1 MLRLIRDGRAR
12 THAELV
18 ELTGLSR
25 STVAQRVDSLL
36 TRRLVVPAE
45 PGASRGGRP
54 PRTFAFNR
62 DAGVVLAA
70 DLGATHSRVAI
81 TDMAGDVLAEAR
93 EDIPIASGPEIV
105 LGWLEETFDG
115 LLKEVERGGDDVQ
128 RHRGRRAG
136 PGRVR
141 RPARRWRRRSCPAGT
156 ATASPR
162 DLRNRYGV
170 PVLVDN
176 DVNIMA
182 LGEYWSRWRDTDH
195 LLFVKVGTGIG
206 CGVITDGRIHR
217 GAQGAA
223 GDIGHIHVPD
233 HDDVICRCGNLG
245 CLEAIA
251 GGGAMAATLTNLG
264 VPAHNSRDVVRHVRD
279 GRPEAMRLVRQAG
292 RELGGV
298 LARAVNFFN
307 PGVIVIGGDIAHAD
321 EHLLAGVREVV
332 YRRSTAL
339 ATRSIRIA
347 RSTLDD
353 RAGVLGAA
361 VMVIEAC
368 WHPRRSTRRWPP
380 RPAARG
386 GADELRLGRAARV
399 WPRGRQCRVF
409 VDMRE
414 NPRVEFSTYAV
425 VNATLT
431 AQRPTPSPP
440 YPAAVEFSPV
450 GRSG

>member
-18 ELTGLSR
+18 ALTGLSR

-62 DAGVVLAA
+62 DAGVALAA
-70 DLGATHSRVAI
+70 DLGATHSRVAV
-81 TDMAGDVLAEAR
+81 TDLAGDVLAEAR
-93 EDIPIASGPEIV
+93 EDIPIAQGPEVV
-105 LGWLEETFDG
+105 LGWLEQTFDG
-115 LLKEVERGGDDVQ
+115 LLKEANRSRDDVQ
-128 RHRGRRAG
+128 GVGVGVPGPVEFVTGTPVAPPIMPGWDGYGVAAHLRA
-136 PGRVR
+136 
-141 RPARRWRRRSCPAGT
+141 
-156 ATASPR
+156 
-162 DLRNRYGV
+162 RYGAL
-170 PVLVDN
+170 VLVDN

-182 LGEYWSRWRDTDH
+182 LGEYWSRWRDTEH

-251 GGGAMAATLTNLG
+251 GGGAMAARLTEMG
-264 VPAHNSRDVVRHVRD
+264 VPAENSRDVVRQVRE
-279 GRPEAMRLVRQAG
+279 GSPEAMRLVRQAG

-298 LARAVNFFN
+298 LASAVNFFN
-307 PGVIVIGGDIAHAD
+307 PAVIVIGGDIAHAD

-353 RAGVLGAA
+353 RAGILGAA
-361 VMVIEAC
+361 VMVIEAVLA
-368 WHPRRSTRRWPP
+368 PDAIDQAI
-380 RPAARG
+380 AASS
-386 GADELRLGRAARV
+386 AA
-399 WPRGRQCRVF
+399 
-409 VDMRE
+409 
-414 NPRVEFSTYAV
+414 
-425 VNATLT
+425 
-431 AQRPTPSPP
+431 
-440 YPAAVEFSPV
+440 
-450 GRSG
+450 